1 MRNIV
6 KMIRSREIKPI
17 NSYVLFKPDPHYET
31 YQLGGLETN
40 IQSANYSYVQH
51 EGRQRMTDVKE
62 RNYSVRGTVV
72 AVPERLVVPDG
83 KFFRKDNGVHK
94 SGEDK
99 GKVYDFSLNK
109 SYSDYSDKVVQYNT
123 TIEVKPGDRIFV
135 SWRVHN
141 NSDSVQTDEGEMLF
155 VKYDQIV
162 MVLDENDRPKKMV
175 NGCILFE
182 KVERELKKDEK
193 GVEYTESKSGIVLP
207 AMSQKSREV
216 RNHKNILSKVKL
228 CGSPLL
234 GYKEFRG
241 EVDEDFDIKPGELMI
256 SDIRGMR
263 ALEPLNHRHYKERYF
278 YTRRKYV
285 VFTETT
291 ARQQGLYFD
300 KLM

>member
-1 MRNIV
+1 
-6 KMIRSREIKPI
+6 MIRSREIQPI

-31 YQLGGLETN
+31 YQLGGVETN

-51 EGRQRMTDVKE
+51 DGKQRMTDVKE

-72 AVPERLVVPDG
+72 AVPENLVVPND
-83 KFFRKDNGVHK
+83 KFFKKENGVHK
-94 SGEDK
+94 NGNRKGE
-99 GKVYDFSLNK
+99 VYDFSLNR
-109 SYSDYSDKVVQYNT
+109 SFANYSGKVMQYNT
-123 TIEVKPGDRIFV
+123 DIEVDPGDRIFV

-141 NSDSVQTDEGEMLF
+141 NSDSVHTDDGELLF

-162 MVLDENDRPKKMV
+162 MVLDENDQPKKMV

-182 KVERELKKDEK
+182 KVERDLKKDDN

-216 RNHKNILSKVKL
+216 RNHKNVLSRVKL
-228 CGSPLL
+228 CGAPLR

-241 EVDEDFDIKPGELMI
+241 EVDEEYDISPGELMI

-263 ALEPLNHRHYKERYF
+263 ALEPLNHRHYKERFF

-291 ARQQGLYFD
+291 AKQQGIDFD